1 MTGKS
6 RTPFGF
12 LPPVYERILI
22 LLLITHHSS
31 RITAL
36 FMNLETLAIHVGRD
50 IEPLA
55 GDVAPAIHMSTTF
68 ERDANG
74 DFSRG
79 YSYARVDNPSRRAL
93 EECVAALEGGVDA
106 TTYASGSAASLAVF
120 SLLRPGDH
128 VIAPIEAYH
137 GTAQQLRDIF
147 APVGVQVSFV
157 DMTRVDEVRG
167 AFNGNTRL
175 VWIETPSNPMLNIT
189 DIEAVATLARERNA
203 LVCCDNTFATPVLQ
217 RPFELGADLIMH
229 SSTKYFGGHSDVM
242 GGAVVTREAGEIAEK
257 LRAYQGLAGTV
268 PSPFD
273 CWLIR
278 RSLTTLTCR
287 MRAQTEG
294 AHRIAEFLVARSNI
308 ERVFYPGLESHPGH
322 ALARK
327 QMKGGFGAMLS
338 FCVRGGQAEA
348 FAAAAKMKVFIRAT
362 SLGGV
367 ESLVEHR
374 ASIEG
379 PHSVTPPNLLRLS
392 VGLEHSDD
400 LIADLEQ
407 ALAE

>member
-1 MTGKS
+1 
-6 RTPFGF
+6 
-12 LPPVYERILI
+12 
-22 LLLITHHSS
+22 
-31 RITAL
+31 
-36 FMNLETLAIHVGRD
+36 MNLETLAIHVGRD

-68 ERDANG
+68 ERDTNG

-93 EECVAALEGGVDA
+93 ENCIAALEGGADA

-175 VWIETPSNPMLNIT
+175 VWIETPSNPMLNLT

-294 AHRIAEFLVARSNI
+294 AHRIAEFLAARSNI
-308 ERVFYPGLESHPGH
+308 ERVFYPGLGSHRGH

-327 QMKGGFGAMLS
+327 QMKSGFGAMLS

-348 FAAAAKMKVFIRAT
+348 FAAAAKLKVFIRAT

-392 VGLEHSDD
+392 VGLEHPDD